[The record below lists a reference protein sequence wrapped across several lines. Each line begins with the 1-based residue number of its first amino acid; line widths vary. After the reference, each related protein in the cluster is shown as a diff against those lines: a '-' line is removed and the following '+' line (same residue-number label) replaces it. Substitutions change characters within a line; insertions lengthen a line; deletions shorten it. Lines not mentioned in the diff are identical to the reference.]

1 VVDLDAESLF
11 ARARARRL
19 DLRALEAGYDSQEA
33 TTRKAVMDQFP
44 NLQLTVTRAQ
54 DTTGNQTL
62 GPSVNFTLPVWNRN
76 AGGIAIARA
85 TRDQLRA
92 EYAARV
98 FATRADI
105 ADLVAGLAIA
115 HRQRAAMAAQVAALS
130 PISEQTQAAVA
141 RGDIAR
147 AAGEASQQ
155 AIADKQLALVSLD
168 QALAEQ
174 TVALE
179 LAVGAPLSEQP

>member
-1 VVDLDAESLF
+1 
-11 ARARARRL
+11 
-19 DLRALEAGYDSQEA
+19 
-33 TTRKAVMDQFP
+33 MDQFP
-44 NLQLTVTRAQ
+44 NLQLTITRAQ

-85 TRDQLRA
+85 TREQLRA

-98 FATRADI
+98 FAARADI
-105 ADLVAGLAIA
+105 ADLVAGLSIA
-115 HRQRAAMAAQVAALS
+115 RRQREDMAAQVGPLKQIAARA
-130 PISEQTQAAVA
+130 QAAVSN
-141 RGDIAR
+141 GDIAQ
-147 AAGEASQQ
+147 AAGDAARQSVT
-155 AIADKQLALVSLD
+155 DKQLALLALD
-168 QALAEQ
+168 QSLAEQ